1 MIEFKRYCERCG
13 CDLILLDLFLE
24 KEDVRKDSYYI
35 QTEGFYNIKKGCNQE
50 CENVIYYIEKE
61 INGKIFKWW
70 IKDWKKEG
78 NLSSKLWKFFIL
90 DEVEMKNL
98 LGERIKGKLRDYNLI
113 RIKENDLYKT
123 YEIFGYNGINLF
135 LKQKIGIKKDGR

>member
-1 MIEFKRYCERCG
+1 
-13 CDLILLDLFLE
+13 
-24 KEDVRKDSYYI
+24 
-35 QTEGFYNIKKGCNQE
+35 
-50 CENVIYYIEKE
+50 
-61 INGKIFKWW
+61 
-70 IKDWKKEG
+70 
-78 NLSSKLWKFFIL
+78 
-90 DEVEMKNL
+90 MKNL